1 VPAPASLPASAEQQL
16 AQQWSLGAPG
26 SAEEEA
32 CGQPLADSARTAED
46 EPEPRVAQATPGE
59 RVRMPPFSG
68 MEYQLFLPAAWKSAS
83 DERYPVVVFLH
94 GMGDGKFSVMNS
106 QSLPRLLSNNQS
118 TAFDPRPCW
127 CLEARYWQ
135 ASAAREAAPADPAPF
150 LEEEEQL
157 QSPMADCNFASEF
170 QAIVVMPQGWLP
182 GGDIGWTEDKLSQV
196 EALTRDVIYRYRGDP
211 ARAVLTGQSAGGA
224 GAWDFAA
231 LRPML
236 WSAVN
241 VICMPADPEVAS
253 HLEGVPV
260 WVVGWTGDGYGGNDD
275 VVAALKQRKSG
286 ETRYTRYTQAPAP
299 PDPKYRDMLNHASYD
314 LIYRD
319 PRLWAWALQHRRPEA
334 VAAWSR

>member
-1 VPAPASLPASAEQQL
+1 MSGSAAGKTMIDEVGFETYCVRVVEAGRFKVVAGPARRRMAVEFFVSSARLPVDAAPICTRGRPPSQSAASRPPPISPR
-16 AQQWSLGAPG
+16 AQDQRLRSCRRAADWRRRCLGA
-26 SAEEEA
+26 
-32 CGQPLADSARTAED
+32 
-46 EPEPRVAQATPGE
+46 
-59 RVRMPPFSG
+59 
-68 MEYQLFLPAAWKSAS
+68 
-83 DERYPVVVFLH
+83 
-94 GMGDGKFSVMNS
+94 
-106 QSLPRLLSNNQS
+106 
-118 TAFDPRPCW
+118 
-127 CLEARYWQ
+127 
-135 ASAAREAAPADPAPF
+135 
-150 LEEEEQL
+150 
-157 QSPMADCNFASEF
+157 
-170 QAIVVMPQGWLP
+170 
-182 GGDIGWTEDKLSQV
+182 QV